1 MEFRKLCKDVIGR
14 DNIVALVNDVKDDE
28 LKKHEYKEWIDPFR
42 IILYDFGDIFQKD
55 CPLMAT
61 HNEGK
66 RSFLEKKSR
75 NLQREEENQSNA
87 HARKKLIAEAKEFT
101 QAKDRENRDRILSTF
116 NKMDINHKL
125 LTIAN
130 DQAHLPSYYPIKL
143 IEIDDEELRSLPVAT
158 LEIILKKFSMYK
170 KRDWDKFHSRV
181 LAMLSQL

>member
-1 MEFRKLCKDVIGR
+1 
-14 DNIVALVNDVKDDE
+14 
-28 LKKHEYKEWIDPFR
+28 
-42 IILYDFGDIFQKD
+42 
-55 CPLMAT
+55 
-61 HNEGK
+61 
-66 RSFLEKKSR
+66 
-75 NLQREEENQSNA
+75 
-87 HARKKLIAEAKEFT
+87 
-101 QAKDRENRDRILSTF
+101 
-116 NKMDINHKL
+116 MDINHKL